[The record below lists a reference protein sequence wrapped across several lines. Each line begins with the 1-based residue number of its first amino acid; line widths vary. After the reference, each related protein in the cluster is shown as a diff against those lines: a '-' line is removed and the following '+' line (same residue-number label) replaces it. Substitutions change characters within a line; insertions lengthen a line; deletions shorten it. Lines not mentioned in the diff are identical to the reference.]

1 MLRRRLYLVCYDVG
15 SPKRLRRIHKLVK
28 AYAVCGQKSSYE
40 CWMTKPE
47 MQSLIAALSREAH
60 AAEDRVDVF
69 ELDPRQM
76 VFCFGTA
83 VRLTPRP
90 FMIV

>member
-1 MLRRRLYLVCYDVG
+1 MNRRLYLVCYDVA
-15 SPKRLRRIHKLVK
+15 SPKRLRRVHKMVS

-47 MQSLIAALSREAH
+47 MHRLKTGLRQTIDAR
-60 AAEDRVDVF
+60 EDRVHVF
-69 ELDPRQM
+69 ELDPRQR

-83 VRLTPRP
+83 QRPSVQP